1 MEHRRSDRRYDRQ
14 LAIDFVHE
22 GQTYHARTRNLS
34 LGGVFIETEARL
46 PYGARVQM
54 KFRVVTQGEPIE
66 VVGQVRWCESG
77 DEASG
82 IGVRFDGLRA
92 REVWALN
99 KLFTQPL
106 AGG

>member
-22 GQTYHARTRNLS
+22 GQTYHARTKNIS
-34 LGGVFIETEARL
+34 LGGVFIETDARL

-54 KFRVVTQGEPIE
+54 KFRLPSQPEPIE
-66 VVGQVRWCESG
+66 VAGQVRWCESG
-77 DEASG
+77 DEMNG

-92 REVWALN
+92 RDVWGLN
-99 KLFTQPL
+99 KLFSQPL
-106 AGG
+106 A